1 MIADP
6 QGTVLALFVA
16 FCRIGAC
23 VMVMPGFGSMRVAV
37 QIRLFLAVALSMAIL
52 PLVWDSI
59 YPKVSTGSYTYLSLV
74 GGEVLIGA
82 TLGMIARFY
91 VLALQFAGTSI
102 SMLIGFN
109 SMSSSDVAEPMVQSE
124 LATLIN
130 FVGLL
135 LLFVLNFHQIIIIAL
150 AHSYQFLPVGHVF
163 ETQTALVTL
172 TDTLSKS
179 FMIMLQ
185 LASPFIIYGLVF
197 NIAIGM
203 VNKLAP
209 QIPIYFI
216 SLPFILAGGL
226 ILFYFGAADFFHLFA
241 TRFEPV
247 FGGR

>member
-6 QGTVLALFVA
+6 HGTVLALFAA

-23 VMVMPGFGSMRVAV
+23 VMVLPGFGSMRVAV

-52 PLVWDSI
+52 PLVWDSV
-59 YPKVSTGSYTYLSLV
+59 YPKVATGAYTYLALV

-82 TLGMIARFY
+82 TLGMIARLY

-109 SMSSSDVAEPMVQSE
+109 TMSSPDIVEPMVQSE

-135 LLFVLNFHQIIIIAL
+135 LLFVLNFHQIVIVAL
-150 AHSYQFLPVGHVF
+150 AHSYEFLPVGSPF
-163 ETQTALVTL
+163 EAQTALVTV
-172 TDTLSKS
+172 TDTLSKA
-179 FMIMLQ
+179 FMVVLQ
-185 LASPFIIYGLVF
+185 LASPFVIYGLVF

-216 SLPFILAGGL
+216 SLPFILAGGF
-226 ILFYFGAADFFHLFA
+226 ILLYFGSKDFFHLFA
-241 TRFEPV
+241 TQFEPV
-247 FGGR
+247 FTGR

>member
-1 MIADP
+1 MISDP
-6 QGTVLALFVA
+6 EGTVLALFAA

-37 QIRLFLAVALSMAIL
+37 QIRLFLALALSMAIL

-59 YPKVSTGSYTYLSLV
+59 YPKVATGSYTYLALV
-74 GGEVLIGA
+74 GGEVLIGG

-91 VLALQFAGTSI
+91 VLALQFAGTAM
-102 SMLIGFN
+102 SMFIGFN
-109 SMSSSDVAEPMVQSE
+109 SMSSSDIVEPMAQSE

-135 LLFVLNFHQIIIIAL
+135 LLFVFNFHQIVIVAL
-150 AHSYQFLPVGHVF
+150 AHSYDFLPVGHIF
-163 ETQTALVTL
+163 EAQTALITL

-179 FMIMLQ
+179 FMVMLQ
-185 LASPFIIYGLVF
+185 LASPFVIYGVVF
-197 NIAIGM
+197 NVAIGM

-226 ILFYFGAADFFHLFA
+226 ILFYFGATDFFYIFA
-241 TRFEPV
+241 TQFEPI
-247 FGGR
+247 FRGQ